1 MKQTLSIRKYLLI
14 GSLIFGM
21 LFGAGNLIFPAH
33 LGQMAGAHWLAATG
47 GFLFSGVLL
56 PLMALLAISI
66 TRAKGI
72 YDLARPN
79 GHWYALLFLILVHA
93 TLWPLFATPRTSTVP
108 YTIGFA
114 SHIPANLNWV
124 GLLIYSAIF
133 FGLVYYFSS
142 KETASKNS
150 ISFGSTCSSVS
161 DEAPLLS
168 CAPTSPDTALL
179 LCTLI
184 SPDTR
189 SFSRTLVSAFLPF

>member
-21 LFGAGNLIFPAH
+21 LFGAGNLIFPVH
-33 LGQMAGAHWLAATG
+33 LGQMAGAYWLAATG

-93 TLWPLFATPRTSTVP
+93 TLGPLFATPRTATVP

-133 FGLVYYFSS
+133 LAWF
-142 KETASKNS
+142 T
-150 ISFGSTCSSVS
+150 
-161 DEAPLLS
+161 
-168 CAPTSPDTALL
+168 TSPQRKPALRPSL
-179 LCTLI
+179 V
-184 SPDTR
+184 R
-189 SFSRTLVSAFLPF
+189 S